1 MMQQAIEHG
10 ANRSAVA
17 QQFFPV
23 IDGSVNAESSF
34 MLSPDSDPAMFNQVE
49 ALSLRITEVA
59 FSMAIS

>member
-1 MMQQAIEHG
+1 M
-10 ANRSAVA
+10 RSRMAA
-17 QQFFPV
+17 ARSSSCKTFPQSLS
-23 IDGSVNAESSF
+23 GLFNAESGF